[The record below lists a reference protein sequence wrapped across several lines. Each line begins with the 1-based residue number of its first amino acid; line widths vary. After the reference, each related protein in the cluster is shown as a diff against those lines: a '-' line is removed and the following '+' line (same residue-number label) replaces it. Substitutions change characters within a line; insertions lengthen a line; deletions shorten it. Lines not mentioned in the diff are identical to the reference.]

1 MSALKLKWEDLYI
14 QEGPSKGY
22 VDIKNIIE
30 KTDGY
35 PFLFF
40 VGARGIGKT
49 YGAMDLILTENIPTV
64 FMRRSQVQ
72 CDTISSNEM
81 FQGAKYCKDNSIS
94 YDIKTLV
101 KNAYGVYFNESEYPQ
116 MVQVALT
123 TMCNVRGF
131 DMSDRTLLVYDE
143 FLPEKHSKA
152 IRNEGAAL
160 LNAYETINRN
170 RELDG
175 EAPLKMIAMS
185 NSDRL
190 DNPLFADF
198 NLITACEKQFR
209 KGQIYYADAERGVC
223 VINFVNSPISDKK
236 RETALYRFSKGMDFE
251 SMALDN
257 EFGDEISRIGSANL
271 KSLIPAINLGE
282 ITLYKHKDTNE
293 IYVSSHYMK
302 GALTYENT
310 EKSLLAWRKSDLCR
324 GFYYMY
330 LHNELIFESYNC
342 EYLFKRYCE
351 NK

>member
-1 MSALKLKWEDLYI
+1 MTALNLKWRDLYI
-14 QEGPSKGY
+14 QEGPSTGY
-22 VDIKNIIE
+22 VNLPLIIE
-30 KTDGY
+30 RTEGY
-35 PFLFF
+35 PFLFL

-49 YGAMDLILTENIPTV
+49 YSAIELIHTEQMPTI
-64 FMRRSQVQ
+64 FMRRTQTQ
-72 CDTISSNEM
+72 CD
-81 FQGAKYCKDNSIS
+81 SIS
-94 YDIKTLV
+94 TVELFEGAEYCREHHIEYDV
-101 KNAYGVYFNESEYPQ
+101 KLLTKNVYGVYFGESESPL
-116 MVQVALT
+116 MVQCALS
-123 TMCNVRGF
+123 TMYNIRGF
-131 DMSDRTLLVYDE
+131 DMSDREYFFYDE
-143 FLPEKHSKA
+143 FLPEKHAKSM
-152 IRNEGAAL
+152 RNEGAAL

-170 RELDG
+170 RELKG
-175 EAPLKMIAMS
+175 RKPLKFIGMS

-198 NLITACEKQFR
+198 NLITACEKQFN
-209 KGQIYYADAERGVC
+209 KGQIYYANEERGVC
-223 VINFVNSPISDKK
+223 IINFINSPISGKK
-236 RETALYRFSKGMDFE
+236 RDTALYKFSRGMDFE
-251 SMALDN
+251 KMALDN

-302 GALTYENT
+302 GALSYENT